1 MVQEHGTTD
10 HVQIKHIYRK
20 RVKVDGPAAR
30 SGRCGPPLRCNPP
43 FSRHPSIQGRRG
55 LPAARAACVCSVTVY
70 TPTGSTYLHN
80 NDVVEKLIYD
90 DAKHLTPAGGCRA
103 SQCCTNY
110 ITQTL
115 LSPRRRHRVRN
126 QADHVK
132 PSLADVSPCRIGSNR
147 YPDRWLRKG
156 MLEAVQQVKTT
167 I

>member
-1 MVQEHGTTD
+1 MSRLS
-10 HVQIKHIYRK
+10 IYIEKGSKWTGRPLAP
-20 RVKVDGPAAR
+20 DAAD
-30 SGRCGPPLRCNPP
+30 PLCDATHRFPGIQ
-43 FSRHPSIQGRRG
+43 SIQGSSRSASCHLDCRTA
-55 LPAARAACVCSVTVY
+55 AARAACVCSVTVY
-70 TPTGSTYLHN
+70 N